1 MKLFRKCIGTAVAC
15 VSVLS
20 FAACGLSTKA
30 RGSANITVLPV
41 ENLADD
47 FVMGVDVSSMIS
59 VEDAGGVFYEKK
71 KKKII
76 IVILLISLTLLI
88 LIHI

>member
-59 VEDAGGVFYEKK
+59 VEDAGGVFYDANGKK
-71 KKKII
+71 AD
-76 IVILLISLTLLI
+76 LLCMFLI
-88 LIHI
+88 AFC